1 MNDYRPIE
9 QLRSKKEFLRVE
21 ITKHSDNGETVEG
34 VDPKIDSSYLV
45 KGAVVL
51 AMGFASPVLQ
61 NVGLSPLAVLGAQTF
76 LVGMMVGEL
85 SKRAQ
90 INSQLERL
98 EQTYILENGTENE
111 IQQLVDNVE
120 NSQNHNSLKKGLL
133 ISSAVLLGSMVVLET
148 VNNGVSTF
156 LTNSMSAVGG
166 LSALGAG
173 VMHLYDKLASTDRG
187 RLAHTIAK
195 RRNETQSP
203 APGTPQAKSQI

>member
-1 MNDYRPIE
+1 MKSPN
-9 QLRSKKEFLRVE
+9 
-21 ITKHSDNGETVEG
+21 
-34 VDPKIDSSYLV
+34 
-45 KGAVVL
+45 
-51 AMGFASPVLQ
+51 FASPVLQ

>member
-1 MNDYRPIE
+1 MNDYTSIE

-21 ITKHSDNGETVEG
+21 ITQHSDNGEMVEG

-45 KGAVVL
+45 KGAVVV
-51 AMGFASPVLQ
+51 AMGFASPVLES
-61 NVGLSPLAVLGAQTF
+61 VGLSPLAVLGAQTLF
-76 LVGMMVGEL
+76 VGMMVGEL

-90 INSQLERL
+90 INSQLKRL
-98 EQTYILENGTENE
+98 EQTYILENGTEDE

-133 ISSAVLLGSMVVLET
+133 ISSSVLVGSMVVLEMA
-148 VNNGVSTF
+148 NNGVSTF
-156 LTNSMSAVGG
+156 LTNSMAAVGG

-187 RLAHTIAK
+187 RLAQAIAK

-203 APGTPQAKSQI
+203 APGSPQAKSQI